1 MKVVFVGESPSRVL
15 TVAGRQVEAVNGV
28 PIDVP
33 EDIARS
39 LLEQDVWTAAPRAKQ
54 KEQG

>member
-15 TVAGRQVEAVNGV
+15 TVEGRQVEAVNGV

-33 EDIARS
+33 DDLGRS
-39 LLEQDVWTAAPRAKQ
+39 LLDQDVWVAFNGKQ